1 MCPVYK
7 IALFLVFVSGT
18 LTAQVPAN
26 LDKFYSLIDKSAAET
41 IKSKAKK
48 DNKVYIEFTSPA
60 DLAVLKN
67 SLIDKASLYSAVV
80 QQKEKSD
87 FVFSYSVV
95 EAKVKYGECFT
106 KSFLGRNYVEREV
119 ALKGFAGI
127 NNRLDDSFGS
137 GSFEYSVKDTVE
149 YRQIKELGNPSYPFT
164 NPEAPAEPF
173 FSSILEPFIAIGVA
187 VTTVYL
193 LFTVRSK

>member
-1 MCPVYK
+1 MRPIYK
-7 IALFLVFVSGT
+7 IALLIIFTSGAI
-18 LTAQVPAN
+18 TAQAPAN
-26 LDKFYSLIDKSAAET
+26 LDKFYSLVDKSAAE
-41 IKSKAKK
+41 IIQSKAKK
-48 DNKVYIEFTSPA
+48 ENKVYIEFTSPA
-60 DLAVLKN
+60 ELAILKN
-67 SLIDKASLYSAVV
+67 SLIEKASLYSAVV

-87 FVFSYSVV
+87 FVFNYTVV
-95 EAKVKYGECFT
+95 EARVKYGECFT

-119 ALKGFAGI
+119 TLKGFAGI
-127 NNRLDDSFGS
+127 NNRMDDSFGS
-137 GSFEYSVKDTVE
+137 GSFEHSVKDTVE
-149 YRQIKELGNPSYPFT
+149 YGQIKELGNPSYPFT